1 MVFACNSTQVSEIA
15 QAIDRGSLIQ
25 GLKERLFPPPP
36 RVYESLVEIFA
47 L

>member
-25 GLKERLFPPPP
+25 GLKERFFPPPP
-36 RVYESLVEIFA
+36 PPPVCVRV
-47 L
+47 